1 MGLSGSAHPR
11 VKQARILILGL
22 DAAGKSTVLYKLK
35 FKESFTTIPTVGF
48 NVEMVQAAKHL
59 QLTMWD
65 VGGQHNMRTFW
76 CYYFENTDGLVY
88 VVDSTNKQRLE
99 ESKKEFEFI
108 LQNELIK
115 NVPVVVLANKQ
126 DLPGALNAEEITRKF
141 NMKKY
146 CCDRDWYVQP
156 CSALS
161 GQGLA
166 DGLSKVTEFVKN
178 CMKSKEDVL
187 LPAKQNIRL
196 KASRRVSN
204 WGNHQQHT

>member
-1 MGLSGSAHPR
+1 MGLSGSSHR

-22 DAAGKSTVLYKLK
+22 DAAGKSTVLYKFK
-35 FKESFTTIPTVGF
+35 FKEPFTTIPTVGF
-48 NVEMVQAAKHL
+48 NVEMIHSDKHL

-65 VGGQHNMRTFW
+65 VGGQQKMRSFW

-88 VVDSTNKQRLE
+88 VVDSSNKNHLD
-99 ESKKEFEFI
+99 ESKKEFQLI

-146 CCDRDWYVQP
+146 CFDRDWYVQP
-156 CSALS
+156 CSALN

-166 DGLSKVTEFVKN
+166 EGLNKVTEFVKN
-178 CMKSKEDVL
+178 CMKSKEEAL
-187 LPAKQNIRL
+187 MFGKQNVRL
-196 KASRRVSN
+196 KTSRRM
-204 WGNHQQHT
+204 